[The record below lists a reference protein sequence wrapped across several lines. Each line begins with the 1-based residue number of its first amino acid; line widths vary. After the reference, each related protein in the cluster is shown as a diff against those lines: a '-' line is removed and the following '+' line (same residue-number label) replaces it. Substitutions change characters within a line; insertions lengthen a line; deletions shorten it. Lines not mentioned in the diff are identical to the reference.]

1 MTTTAHKTA
10 KHESE
15 DEDEHKGSKTPVA
28 MAAETPQPLAA
39 DTTTTIA
46 VRMTSNIARMIGTS
60 PSGIVSLQSSLT
72 TDMKALRTLGG
83 F

>member
-15 DEDEHKGSKTPVA
+15 DEDEHKGSKTL
-28 MAAETPQPLAA
+28 TPQPLAA

-46 VRMTSNIARMIGTS
+46 VRMTGNIARMIGTS

>member
-1 MTTTAHKTA
+1 MTTITHKTA
-10 KHESE
+10 KHEDEDE
-15 DEDEHKGSKTPVA
+15 DEDEHKGSKT
-28 MAAETPQPLAA
+28 AETPQPLAA

-46 VRMTSNIARMIGTS
+46 VRMTSNIARMIGTN